1 MTQDIPDTEQ
11 PQESPAAVGEAPPAA
26 QGDQPADTAVVQ
38 EPQAADSGKAKAKA
52 QSKGEGK
59 GKPKAEGAA
68 KGKPKDGAIGE
79 GKGKPKDG
87 ATGEGKGKPKDGA
100 TGEGKGKPKAEGAAK
115 GKPKTAGA
123 GKGKGKAQAEA
134 KAPRPPEEKLPPR
147 LKVRYREEILPEL
160 MRELGVDNAMDAPRV
175 EKVVINMGVGAA
187 TQDPKALEGAAKEL
201 AEISGQR
208 PAITRARKSIAAFK
222 VRENNPVGCRVTLRG
237 DRMYEFLD
245 RLFNAALPRI
255 RDFRGLPA
263 RSFDGRGNY
272 TMGVREQIIF
282 PELNM
287 DEIERVRGM
296 DITIT
301 TTAKTDEHGRALLTK
316 LGLPLRE
323 S

>member
-11 PQESPAAVGEAPPAA
+11 PQESPAAMGEAPTAA
-26 QGDQPADTAVVQ
+26 QADQPADAAVAP
-38 EPQAADSGKAKAKA
+38 EPQAADSGKVKAKA

-59 GKPKAEGAA
+59 GKPKA
-68 KGKPKDGAIGE
+68 DGA
-79 GKGKPKDG
+79 
-87 ATGEGKGKPKDGA
+87 
-100 TGEGKGKPKAEGAAK
+100 GEGKGKPKADGAGEGK
-115 GKPKTAGA
+115 GKPKAGATGEGEGRGKGKPKADGA

-147 LKVRYREEILPEL
+147 LKVRYREQILPEL
-160 MRELGVDNAMDAPRV
+160 MRELGVDNAMDVPRV
-175 EKVVINMGVGAA
+175 EKVVINMGVGVA

-222 VRENNPVGCRVTLRG
+222 VREKNPIGCRVTLRG

>member
-11 PQESPAAVGEAPPAA
+11 PQESPAAMGEAPTAA
-26 QGDQPADTAVVQ
+26 QADQPADAAVAP
-38 EPQAADSGKAKAKA
+38 EPQAADSGKVKAKA

-59 GKPKAEGAA
+59 GKPKA
-68 KGKPKDGAIGE
+68 DGA
-79 GKGKPKDG
+79 
-87 ATGEGKGKPKDGA
+87 
-100 TGEGKGKPKAEGAAK
+100 GEGKGKPKADGAGEGK
-115 GKPKTAGA
+115 GKPKAGATGEGEGKGKGKPETDGAGKGKGKGKPETDGA

-147 LKVRYREEILPEL
+147 LKVRYREQILPEL
-160 MRELGVDNAMDAPRV
+160 MRELGVDNAMDVPRV
-175 EKVVINMGVGAA
+175 EKVVINMGVGVA

-222 VRENNPVGCRVTLRG
+222 VREKNPIGCRVTLRG